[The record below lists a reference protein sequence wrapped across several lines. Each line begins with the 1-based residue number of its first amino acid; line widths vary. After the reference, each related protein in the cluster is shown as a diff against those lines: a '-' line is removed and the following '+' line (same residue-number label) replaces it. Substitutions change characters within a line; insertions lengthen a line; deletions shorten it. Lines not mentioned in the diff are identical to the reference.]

1 MCTSSSGPYLS
12 SKTRPRRRP
21 TWTSDWSS
29 SKAKCMSPYCLL
41 AITCYSH
48 RSLGYSLR
56 VENQI
61 KDITEKSEKRR
72 AEVRWS
78 HASRYIKIK
87 GAVILQKDRG
97 DSNSPPGINAK
108 ARSATYSCKGVII
121 AVLRILNPWISVVYP
136 FMCLSVKGAAGAG
149 DTLKVHAVQLY
160 AASHSHSFP
169 YPHLCPDYRRC
180 IDSIVPDTLYHEV
193 CLRAA
198 SARLAILPF
207 ASANILAPDARA
219 SASN

>member
-87 GAVILQKDRG
+87 GAVILQKDGG

-136 FMCLSVKGAAGAG
+136 FMCLSVKRGGWRWR
-149 DTLKVHAVQLY
+149 HAQGPCR
-160 AASHSHSFP
+160 STIRRFP
-169 YPHLCPDYRRC
+169 FPFLPISSSLSRLSPMYR
-180 IDSIVPDTLYHEV
+180 
-193 CLRAA
+193 
-198 SARLAILPF
+198 
-207 ASANILAPDARA
+207 
-219 SASN
+219 